1 MDDKETSQEKEA
13 KPQPPISPF
22 QNPQVIAAL
31 IGGIVTIAVAVVG
44 LVPVLLERAEP
55 TVTPIIVTATSES
68 VLVAQNPASSTPIS
82 TESPSTEAPRP
93 AEPTFTETP
102 ALSTDTPMPPSPTS
116 TPTDPPMVIPASET
130 PLPGNVQL
138 LFDDVSFTVLNQDT
152 RTVSLEGVVFRSAS
166 GEWDARMWGITLYTS
181 LPPRNCLRLRDS
193 AAGQRQPPA
202 SCANLYGLQL
212 VGTSALFWKAGR
224 FDVLRNGE
232 VIATCE
238 VAAASCM
245 IYLP

>member
-13 KPQPPISPF
+13 KPQPSVSPF

-68 VLVAQNPASSTPIS
+68 VLVAQNPASNTPS
-82 TESPSTEAPRP
+82 PTEAPSTEAPRP
-93 AEPTFTETP
+93 AEPTRTETP
-102 ALSTDTPMPPSPTS
+102 APPSPTS
-116 TPTDPPMVIPASET
+116 TPTVTPASET
-130 PLPGNVQL
+130 PLPSATDAPPGNVQL

-166 GEWDARMWGITLYTS
+166 GEWDARMWGITLYNS

-202 SCANLYGLQL
+202 FCANLYGLQL
-212 VGTSALFWKAGR
+212 VGTSALFWKAER

-232 VIATCE
+232 VVATCE